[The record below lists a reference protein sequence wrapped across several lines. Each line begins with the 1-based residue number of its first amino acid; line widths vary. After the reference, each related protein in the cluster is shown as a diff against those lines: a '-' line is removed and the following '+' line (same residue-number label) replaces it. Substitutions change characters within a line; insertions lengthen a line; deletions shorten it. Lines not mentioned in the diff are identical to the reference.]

1 MRSLDTATCSTWRSA
16 ATLVGVSYDHIMY
29 IHVARHIL
37 YLHVAHLLFC
47 GVVWCVVLWHGVVW
61 ARVGDREGR
70 ERVCWLHVVCMFV
83 GVDVGVGGSGG

>member
-1 MRSLDTATCSTWRSA
+1 MITLCISTCGS
-16 ATLVGVSYDHIMY
+16 
-29 IHVARHIL
+29 
-37 YLHVAHLLFC
+37 F
-47 GVVWCVVLWHGVVW
+47 VVLWHGVVW

>member
-1 MRSLDTATCSTWRSA
+1 MTRRIYTF
-16 ATLVGVSYDHIMY
+16 GF
-29 IHVARHIL
+29 IHPH
-37 YLHVAHLLFC
+37 FC

-83 GVDVGVGGSGG
+83 GVDVGGGWKWGGRDRGLVVCRDPASGLTRFLASYIYSTA

>member
-1 MRSLDTATCSTWRSA
+1 MARSLDTATCSTWRSA
-16 ATLVGVSYDHIMY
+16 ATLKVGVSYD
-29 IHVARHIL
+29 HIL

-83 GVDVGVGGSGG
+83 GVDVGVGGSGGVEIGG